1 MESKWE
7 KEKETLKQKILV
19 DNLSYEQ
26 IGREYGCSGG
36 NIKKVASRLDIPLP
50 QRRKINPNETFNKE
64 TGKIFYCLNCG
75 KELHLFG
82 HATCKFCD
90 NNCQQEYYYKKYIKD
105 WLEGKESGVIGTDDI
120 SKRIKR
126 YLFEKYNN
134 SCQICGWNKVNPYT
148 EKVPLQIHHID
159 GDCKNNR
166 PENLQ
171 LLCPNCHSLTENF
184 GSRNKNCTRIDKRIR

>member
-7 KEKETLKQKILV
+7 KEKE
-19 DNLSYEQ
+19 NLERLINKEKVSYED
-26 IGREYGCSGG
+26 IGHKYNCSGS
-36 NIKKVASRLDIPLP
+36 NIKKVAKKLGIILP
-50 QRRKINPNETFNKE
+50 QRRKINPNETFNKG

-75 KELHLFG
+75 KE
-82 HATCKFCD
+82 
-90 NNCQQEYYYKKYIKD
+90 
-105 WLEGKESGVIGTDDI
+105 SGVVGTNDI

-126 YLFEKYNN
+126 YLFEKYND

-148 EKVPLQIHHID
+148 GKVPLQIHHID

-184 GSRNKNCTRIDKRIR
+184 GSRNKNCTRIDRRIR